1 MKIRDEKRISCLAE
15 HDFEPSKIEF
25 RIQCTEILHQH
36 IPCGLVARIR
46 RFHRRGRGS
55 IPRKGVPCF
64 SRIHNAINKSQ
75 LMLEGNI
82 FLIVDSNMVYIGIV
96 RISDHRRR
104 NCRFSR
110 FEKRPLYTHN
120 ILLQLSI
127 PCGLVARIRRSH
139 RRGRGSIPR
148 TGVCLVMT
156 QKNANSHSFL
166 Q

>member
-1 MKIRDEKRISCLAE
+1 MMRPYGIFNLSTMVFVTKSRQFC
-15 HDFEPSKIEF
+15 H
-25 RIQCTEILHQH
+25 CH

-64 SRIHNAINKSQ
+64 SGIRNAINKSQ
-75 LMLEGNI
+75 LTLEGNI
-82 FLIVDSNMVYIGIV
+82 FLIINSNMVYIGIV

-104 NCRFSR
+104 KCRFSR

-148 TGVCLVMT
+148 TGVCLT
-156 QKNANSHSFL
+156 SIWKNV
-166 Q
+166 

>member
-1 MKIRDEKRISCLAE
+1 M
-15 HDFEPSKIEF
+15 
-25 RIQCTEILHQH
+25 
-36 IPCGLVARIR
+36 ARIR

-64 SRIHNAINKSQ
+64 SGTHNAINKSQ

-104 NCRFSR
+104 NCRFSG

-148 TGVCLVMT
+148 TGVCLT
-156 QKNANSHSFL
+156 SIWKNV
-166 Q
+166 

>member
-1 MKIRDEKRISCLAE
+1 MRKTNKRSHCNVEKTKDSSSSSGFNKSSL
-15 HDFEPSKIEF
+15 FP
-25 RIQCTEILHQH
+25 

-64 SRIHNAINKSQ
+64 SGTHNAINKSQ

-104 NCRFSR
+104 NCRFSG

-148 TGVCLVMT
+148 TGVCLKFII
-156 QKNANSHSFL
+156 KNA
-166 Q
+166 

>member
-1 MKIRDEKRISCLAE
+1 MWPYGIFNLSTTVFVTKSRQFCY
-15 HDFEPSKIEF
+15 
-25 RIQCTEILHQH
+25 CH

-64 SRIHNAINKSQ
+64 SGTHNAINKSQ

-104 NCRFSR
+104 NCRFSG